1 MKKQTEYNKTWADKN
16 KEYDRYLKDR
26 SSARSFLRNKATL
39 EDLEDLELLINERRK
54 KLKEEQQ

>member
-39 EDLEDLELLINERRK
+39 DDIAEFRLLLIAREK
-54 KLKEEQQ
+54 KLKEEQ